1 MPMVPETMADIE
13 LNSPSGSKEAWHQ
26 LGASS
31 RKGPAL
37 GALSVQACSTF
48 CSEMKRVVATVIG
61 SSLSQFD

>member
-13 LNSPSGSKEAWHQ
+13 LNSPSGSKGAWHQ

-37 GALSVQACSTF
+37 GALSVQACTF
-48 CSEMKRVVATVIG
+48 CSEMKRAVATVIG
-61 SSLSQFD
+61 SSLPQFD